1 MVFEKNLEKIEEIVR
16 DLEEG
21 GLPLNKSVEKFE
33 EGVKLIKECYKEIEN
48 AELKVETIVKDNSDV
63 INETNKK

>member
-1 MVFEKNLEKIEEIVR
+1 MVFEKNLEKIDEIVR

-21 GLPLNKSVEKFE
+21 ELPLNKSIEKFE

-48 AELKVETIVKDNSDV
+48 AELKVETIIRENSDSTL
-63 INETNKK
+63 NEIKP